1 MQIDG
6 WTYYNHAAIPQT
18 PPHEMPNMRP
28 VESGDVWKIAGGGV
42 PLLARWTT
50 DFDCGYE
57 TNWWYVI
64 KDTPFDIVSLK
75 AKRRYEINKGD
86 KNFQIRKIKPSEYPE
101 EMFMIATSAY
111 ETYPSAYRP
120 NITHESFIDEV
131 TKRDGLYITYGAF
144 SNSDGQLYGY
154 ACLREENGYIDFTE
168 LKVVPDMEKL
178 SINAALVNKILND
191 YSDFIAA
198 GGYICD
204 GARNI
209 NHETA
214 FQNYLEKYF
223 GFRRAYCRLHICY
236 NPKISILIKI
246 LFPLRKALY
255 VFYKISF
262 VHLINSV
269 MKMEEIC
276 RSNLF

>member
-1 MQIDG
+1 M
-6 WTYYNHAAIPQT
+6 
-18 PPHEMPNMRP
+18 
-28 VESGDVWKIAGGGV
+28 GGV

-75 AKRRYEINKGD
+75 AKRRYEINKGN
-86 KNFQIRKIKPSEYPE
+86 KNFQVRKIKSSEYPE
-101 EMFMIATSAY
+101 EMFMIATA
-111 ETYPSAYRP
+111 
-120 NITHESFIDEV
+120 
-131 TKRDGLYITYGAF
+131 
-144 SNSDGQLYGY
+144 GY

-191 YSDFIAA
+191 YSDFISAD
-198 GGYICD
+198 GYICD

-236 NPKISILIKI
+236 NPKISLLIKI
-246 LFPLRKALY
+246 LFPLRKVLY
-255 VFYKISF
+255 AFDKISF